1 MDFSWKYRHTSE
13 KGIVKWKTVE
23 QLGWSKFLFEGGRGR
38 EGKKSSRLREDENK
52 GRNILLPGRILS
64 PDKINPQQGLLY
76 PDNILIFPTTVH
88 KSQNIRFLPRQLF
101 CLKESE

>member
-38 EGKKSSRLREDENK
+38 EGKKSSRLRQDENK
-52 GRNILLPGRILS
+52 GSREERRDDGLAFALTRARVKLRITHTETE
-64 PDKINPQQGLLY
+64 PKPHRTAFFFLY
-76 PDNILIFPTTVH
+76 SAQCTV
-88 KSQNIRFLPRQLF
+88 SFSF
-101 CLKESE
+101 YD